1 VSAGS
6 CGTWPRPVVA
16 GRGAVPRRVVE
27 AMKEP
32 RGGQPGARRHME
44 ECCGGGERS
53 AGDAAEYHGRD
64 GGGGGFRSDASS
76 SCGDGGEVTRPHSSP
91 QYLSPFS
98 LWRTYPNGKVCLLF
112 FSFLTEEGISYWAYQ
127 SNYPDKKIGLV
138 SFSFLTTEEISC

>member
-6 CGTWPRPVVA
+6 RGTWPRPVVA

-27 AMKEP
+27 ATKEP

-76 SCGDGGEVTRPHSSP
+76 SCRGRRGGDAASFLTAASSP
-91 QYLSPFS
+91 SS
-98 LWRTYPNGKVCLLF
+98 LWRTYSDEKVGILF
-112 FSFLTEEGISYWAYQ
+112 FSFL
-127 SNYPDKKIGLV
+127 NN
-138 SFSFLTTEEISC
+138 FLLDLSTYLLR